1 MRGLI
6 ASHPELA
13 ARFFWAFGR
22 TLASRL
28 RETNQRM
35 ASLLAISRTF

>member
-1 MRGLI
+1 MLLKG
-6 ASHPELA
+6 HPQLA

-22 TLASRL
+22 TLATRL